1 MKIGIGV
8 SLNSNAR
15 EAALEAVGQARQAV
29 SDPTLAVV
37 FGSIHLQ
44 QDQVYAG
51 LIEAGLDPSILIGGS
66 SYAEISPAGVTYK
79 SLVSHYMGFH
89 TCY

>member
-1 MKIGIGV
+1 MKIGIGI

-29 SDPTLAVV
+29 SEPTLAVV

-44 QDQVYAG
+44 
-51 LIEAGLDPSILIGGS
+51 
-66 SYAEISPAGVTYK
+66 
-79 SLVSHYMGFH
+79 
-89 TCY
+89 